1 MTLDEFEPDNL
12 LAEINRKLSNVSIFS
27 TNPGEELDRSAFPTL
42 KYHLYSEDPKKCFYG
57 VQSLRR
63 YLTQG
68 TETNNVND
76 LLELNILPQLKKLL
90 CYHEETELQFE
101 CAWIVTNIAAGTTEH
116 TLALVE
122 ADFIPALL
130 ECMTSKISTLT
141 SKAQAAWALSNFAGE
156 SSNLREL
163 LMRED
168 AISTVAKVLEDA
180 CNDILD
186 TAIERSYHTGKVI
199 IRDYD
204 VCTDIKALTWAL
216 SNMCRGGFRTADYWR
231 MYIPAFKTL
240 TRCITFDHKDIWI
253 DSCWGLSRILYNMHE
268 VTPFYNT
275 VNMPYELCIRLTQLL
290 KEENMSIIVP
300 VLRSIINITSGLNEH
315 TAVLLGTPLLNN
327 LVSLTLPEVPV
338 SIRRDSFLILANIAA
353 SDAELLQSLFNA
365 PEIMNSVLAHI
376 CVPGHNYNEDNRT
389 WYPTV
394 SNAYY
399 NLSEEWKI
407 TTESLWILCNL
418 TNLGSDE
425 AICALLGVHQEIPSS
440 LIALLNHI
448 DMPLTTC
455 TKAIDVIINIIGRT
469 NKISTIS
476 SYSINPYVQQFNESN
491 LKEVLPALRKSFKSS
506 DTLKD
511 RCEVLKSLL
520 EMPVHST
527 VTSPKNLSA
536 SAASFGLQI
545 SSHMTTK
552 ANKRRLIRGMED
564 GDVRLIENAVGSLCI
579 DRSGSTQ

>member
-12 LAEINRKLSNVSIFS
+12 LAEINRKLSNVSIYNNDPS
-27 TNPGEELDRSAFPTL
+27 DGLDKTSFPTL

-68 TETNNVND
+68 SEANNVDD

-116 TLALVE
+116 THALVE

-130 ECMTSKISTLT
+130 ECMTSNISTIT
-141 SKAQAAWALSNFAGE
+141 AKAQAAWALSNFAGE

-168 AISTVAKVLEDA
+168 AMTVVAKVLDDA
-180 CNDILD
+180 CNDIMD
-186 TAIERSYHTGKVI
+186 PAVQRSYSTGKVV

-204 VCTDIKALTWAL
+204 LCTDIKALTWAL
-216 SNMCRGGFRTADYWR
+216 SNMCRGGFRTADYWQ
-231 MYIPAFKTL
+231 MYVPAFKVL
-240 TRCITFDHKDIWI
+240 TRCTTFDHKDIWI

-268 VTPFYNT
+268 VTPFYNS
-275 VNMPYELCIRLTQLL
+275 VRISHDLCTRLTQLL
-290 KEENMSIIVP
+290 KEENISIIVP
-300 VLRSIINITSGLNEH
+300 VLRTVINITSGLNEH
-315 TAVLLGTPLLNN
+315 TAALLETPLLNN
-327 LVSLTLPEVPV
+327 LVDLTLPDVPV

-365 PEIMNSVLAHI
+365 PSIMSSVVQHI
-376 CVPGHNYNEDNRT
+376 CVPGHTYNKDT
-389 WYPTV
+389 YKWYPTV

-407 TTESLWILCNL
+407 TTESLWILSNL
-418 TNLGSDE
+418 TNMGSDE
-425 AICALLGVHQEIPSS
+425 AICSLLAAHHEIPAS
-440 LIALLNHI
+440 LIALLNFI

-455 TKAIDVIINIIGRT
+455 TKTIDVIINIVGRT

-476 SYSINPYVQQFNESN
+476 SYSINPYVRQFNEFN
-491 LKEVLPALRKSFKSS
+491 LKEVLPLLRKHFKSS
-506 DTLKD
+506 DTLKEKS
-511 RCEVLKSLL
+511 EVLDSLL
-520 EMPVHST
+520 DMPVHSNT
-527 VTSPKNLSA
+527 LST
-536 SAASFGLQI
+536 SAASFGLEI
-545 SSHMTTK
+545 SSHMTTQ
-552 ANKRRLIRGMED
+552 ANKRRLLRGLED
-564 GDVRLIENAVGSLCI
+564 GDVRLIENAVSSLTI
-579 DRSGSTQ
+579 DRSTPSQ